1 MSLESGIADL
11 TKAASDLIATF
22 NGKNAAIN
30 TALTAALLAVP
41 VNKKTYYVDY
51 VAGSDANDGKLA
63 TPFKTIDKA
72 IASTPYGGIC
82 TVLLISDYDM
92 MADIAVEG
100 VALQLASSV
109 SGTKR
114 KINPKIYQYNGS
126 SESRLAAFSLQTAA
140 SAALKDMS
148 IVFPS
153 VTGLSSAPA
162 GGPNTFFR
170 GSQSGQAPLIQIK
183 LLDSEVVDV
192 PGANAVLA
200 YAPTSAMLL
209 EAYNTTFPSGFGGR
223 YIFGMA
229 SGSQAS
235 SNNNVLTNLTTF

>member
-22 NGKNAAIN
+22 NGKNTAIN

-51 VAGSDANDGKLA
+51 VAGSDASDGKLA

-92 MADIAVEG
+92 TADIAVEG
-100 VALQLASSV
+100 VALQVVSSV

-114 KINPKIYQYNGS
+114 KLNPKIYQYNGS
-126 SESRLAAFSLQTAA
+126 SEARLASFLLQTA
-140 SAALKDMS
+140 SSTALKDMS
-148 IVFPS
+148 IIFPT
-153 VTGLSSAPA
+153 VTGLSSVPA

-170 GSQSGQAPLIQIK
+170 GSQSGQAPLIQVK
-183 LLDSEVVDV
+183 LLDSEVVDT
-192 PGANAVLA
+192 PGATAILA
-200 YAPTSAMLL
+200 YAPTSALLL
-209 EAYNTTFPSGFGGR
+209 EAYNTTFPSNFGGR
-223 YIFGMA
+223 YVFGMA
-229 SGSQAS
+229 AGSQAS
-235 SNNNVLTNLTTF
+235 ANNNILTNLTTF

>member
-30 TALTAALLAVP
+30 AALTAALLAVP

-51 VAGSDANDGKLA
+51 VAGSDSNDGKMA

-72 IASTPYGGIC
+72 VASTPYGGIC
-82 TVLLISDYDM
+82 TVLLASDYDITV
-92 MADIAVEG
+92 DISVEG
-100 VALQLASSV
+100 VSLQLGSSTV
-109 SGTKR
+109 GTKR
-114 KINPKIYQYNGS
+114 KLNAKIYQGTSN
-126 SESRLAAFSLQTAA
+126 EQRLASFLLQTA
-140 SAALKDMS
+140 SSISLKDMS

-153 VTGLSSAPA
+153 VTGLSSAPS

-170 GSQSGQAPLIQIK
+170 GTQSGQAPLIQVK

-223 YIFGMA
+223 YVFGMA

-235 SNNNVLTNLTTF
+235 SNNNILTNLNTF